1 MALFQR
7 YCGHGITLDKEC
19 LACAALY
26 RMDQHRDADRKEL
39 RNLRLSVQRVG
50 EIAHTLGAV
59 VNIPPEG
66 NERGWNNLCGE
77 LVDYLLSLRPEGER
91 DKLTSEYPELI
102 GYSDVPD

>member
-26 RMDQHRDADRKEL
+26 RIDQARDAERKEL
-39 RNLRLSVQRVG
+39 RNLRLSVQRVA

-77 LVDYLLSLRPEGER
+77 LVDYLLSLRDESER
-91 DKLTSEYPELI
+91 DKLVSEYPAVI
-102 GYSDVPD
+102 GFKEK